1 MNARHFLILPVVV
14 LALRAVLAAEP
25 EATRALVSP
34 LISSNGVVF
43 SYYAPDAFSVSLT
56 GEFNQWSINS
66 HLMDRNTN
74 GVWTIT
80 TQVKPGK
87 YQYQFNVN
95 GIYWKHD
102 PNNTNKL
109 VDSYG
114 GIKSIV
120 VVPETVPVAT
130 ASTNAGPKEV
140 RFTYFDP
147 LAKVVA
153 VGGFFNSW
161 SRTANP
167 MAKTTNATWVALI
180 TLKPG
185 NHAYKFC
192 VDGKW
197 IPDPSNPIA
206 VADGYGGSNSVM
218 LVEP

>member
-1 MNARHFLILPVVV
+1 MILAIVTALV
-14 LALRAVLAAEP
+14 LRTGLAAGP
-25 EATRALVSP
+25 EAAQAIMSP
-34 LISSNGVVF
+34 LITSNGITF
-43 SYYAPDAFSVSLT
+43 SYHAPDAISVSLT

-66 HLMDRNTN
+66 HLMDRNTI

-80 TQVKPGK
+80 TPLKPGRHE
-87 YQYQFNVN
+87 YQFNLN
-95 GIYWKHD
+95 GIYWKAD
-102 PNNTNKL
+102 PSNTNKM
-109 VDSYG
+109 VDKYG
-114 GIKSIV
+114 SSLSVI
-120 VVPETVPVAT
+120 VVPESVAVISS
-130 ASTNAGPKEV
+130 ATNAGPKETK
-140 RFTYFDP
+140 FTCFDP
-147 LAKVVA
+147 LAKEVA

-167 MAKTTNATWVALI
+167 MAKTTNATWVAVI

-197 IPDPSNPIA
+197 VPDPMNPIA